1 MAQARSMRSRRVA
14 LHRTTRAED
23 RGHGGLCAPCAKE
36 LPQASRERLVYSTRR
51 GVLIL
56 RPRSCIEGDTMNADK
71 LAQAIE
77 RTARHRAATDGIDP
91 DQWRVVLYKW
101 EAAAL
106 AEHDAQPAQADKT
119 LIVNMDQAA
128 AWRAVA
134 DA

>member
-56 RPRSCIEGDTMNADK
+56 RPRSCIEGDTMNAEMQLHAECAMTTEMD
-71 LAQAIE
+71 
-77 RTARHRAATDGIDP
+77 
-91 DQWRVVLYKW
+91 
-101 EAAAL
+101 AL
-106 AEHDAQPAQADKT
+106 ARQLAHCDGVDCT
-119 LIVNMDQAA
+119 CA
-128 AWRAVA
+128 AWGACECGCDADWTPAEVYKLRARVQEL
-134 DA
+134 